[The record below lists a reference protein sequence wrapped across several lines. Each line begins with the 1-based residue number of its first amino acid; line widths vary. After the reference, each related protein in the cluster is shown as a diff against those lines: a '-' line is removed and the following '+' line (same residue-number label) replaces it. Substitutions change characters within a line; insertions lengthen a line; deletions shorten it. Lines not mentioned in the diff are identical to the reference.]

1 MSDIDL
7 SDDVQLASHVA
18 QLIDGC
24 EKHADDQEKSRQPA
38 LEYYDG
44 IMTDTPF
51 EAGRTGV
58 VSHDLRAAIKKIMPT
73 IMRTLLSGDKI
84 VEFEPAG
91 PGPDKELQAQQA
103 TDYMN
108 HVVVPEAGVEGALYD
123 AIFDALVVK
132 TGILKWRAYNR
143 REATVQQY
151 TSQSDAQLLGLGGED
166 GVEIADLVSEPETD
180 AVALAEN
187 PAALR
192 HSFSLRRV
200 VDQVDV
206 RLEAIPRG
214 SFLIHPTA
222 DSIEESPIV
231 GERQV
236 VTRSELVS
244 RGYDRDLVASLAAYA
259 GRDHEESDNLARK
272 GEDWSDERM
281 QTAAAMEE
289 VLLHE
294 VYVRLDLDG
303 DGIAELHKVCMA
315 EGSSEEGAGPVVLD
329 REPVAEA
336 PYAKVIAEREAHQF
350 EGRSLA
356 EDVVPIQKIKTGLVR
371 QTLDNLVWANNPTPV
386 VDGGALT
393 TQGIE
398 AMQNPS
404 FGKIVEAEAGRA
416 KDAVQFLTVPF
427 VGEKSFGMLQYLDE
441 ELRERTGVTDQSGG
455 LDPEAFQN
463 MTATSVQLM
472 AESGIAQA
480 EMIVRSLSR
489 GIRKAFKGLLRLV
502 IAHSDRERAVRL
514 RGEWIDYDPRH
525 WDVDMD
531 CVVNVGLG
539 AGSKER
545 DLAVLQM
552 VHGLQEKLLAAFGPD
567 NPYVKPEQVFN
578 VLDKITET
586 AGFPDVKPYFTRP
599 DPQEV
604 QARLQAEAQKPSEHD
619 EKVQLEQM
627 KAQAK
632 AQADMAKA
640 EIEARFK
647 RMEMDHQIQLERIK
661 AEQQAAAAAAKEEA
675 QARWNSKEQEFKA
688 QLDAATAERDLA
700 LKREQ
705 MAADTALRRE
715 QIAADE
721 RQNALNQS
729 VKMRIE
735 AAKLPPEMQG
745 GLGGFADQLD
755 ASVNARPI
763 LSDIAAIKDSL
774 AAITEALTRAETE
787 KAAPRQ
793 ILRDEAGQI
802 IGAQVVMPDGTTIVK
817 ELQRDE
823 HGNAVGSRVLH

>member
-1 MSDIDL
+1 MTTDIDL
-7 SDDVQLASHVA
+7 SDDLALASHVA

-24 EKHADDQEKSRQPA
+24 EKHADDQEKGRQQA

-44 IMTDTPF
+44 IMADMPF
-51 EAGRTGV
+51 ETGRTGV
-58 VSHDLRAAIKKIMPT
+58 VSHDLRAVIKKIMPT

-84 VEFEPAG
+84 VDFEPAG
-91 PGPDKELQAQQA
+91 PGEGKELQAQQA

-180 AVALAEN
+180 PMALAEN
-187 PAALR
+187 PAAMR
-192 HSFSLRRV
+192 HSFTLRRV
-200 VDQVDV
+200 VERVDV

-214 SFLIHPTA
+214 SFLIHPAA

-231 GERQV
+231 GERQI

-244 RGYDRDLVASLAAYA
+244 RGYDRDLVAGLAAYA
-259 GRDHEESDNLARK
+259 GRDHEETDNLARK
-272 GEDWSDERM
+272 GEDWSDERL

-303 DGIAELHKVCMA
+303 DGIAELHKVCLA
-315 EGSSEEGAGPVVLD
+315 EDGGDEGTGPVILD

-386 VDGGALT
+386 TDAGALT
-393 TQGIE
+393 PQGIE
-398 AMQNPS
+398 AMQNPA

-514 RGEWIDYDPRH
+514 RGQWIDYDPRH

-539 AGSKER
+539 TGSKER
-545 DLAVLQM
+545 DLAILQLI
-552 VHGLQEKLLAAFGPD
+552 HGLQEKLLNAFGPD
-567 NPYVKPEQVFN
+567 NPFVDAEQVYN
-578 VLDKITET
+578 VLEKITET
-586 AGFPDVKPYFTRP
+586 AGFPSATPYFKRP
-599 DPQEV
+599 NMAEIEQ
-604 QARLQAEAQKPSEHD
+604 RLAAEAQAQAAAQAQVPSAFEQTM
-619 EKVQLEQM
+619 QLEQM
-627 KAQAK
+627 RAHFQAQAATAKEAAQAK
-632 AQADMAKA
+632 YNAQ
-640 EIEARFK
+640 
-647 RMEMDHQIQLERIK
+647 
-661 AEQQAAAAAAKEEA
+661 EQQF
-675 QARWNSKEQEFKA
+675 RA
-688 QLDAATAERDLA
+688 QLQAASAERELA

-705 MAADTALRRE
+705 M
-715 QIAADE
+715 AADE

-729 VKMRIE
+729 VKLRIE
-735 AAKLPPEMQG
+735 AVKAAPGTEAEL
-745 GLGGFADQLD
+745 LALADQLE
-755 ASVNARPI
+755 APTQAGPI
-763 LSDIAAIKDSL
+763 EAALKDLSKTQAALS
-774 AAITEALTRAETE
+774 EALTQISAQV
-787 KAAPRQ
+787 AAVAAHQAASRN
-793 ILRDEAGQI
+793 LVRDDKGQI
-802 IGAQVVMPDGTTIVK
+802 VGAQVMLPDGATITK
-817 ELQRDE
+817 ELLRDDQ
-823 HGNAVGSRVLH
+823 GKPLGSRVVH